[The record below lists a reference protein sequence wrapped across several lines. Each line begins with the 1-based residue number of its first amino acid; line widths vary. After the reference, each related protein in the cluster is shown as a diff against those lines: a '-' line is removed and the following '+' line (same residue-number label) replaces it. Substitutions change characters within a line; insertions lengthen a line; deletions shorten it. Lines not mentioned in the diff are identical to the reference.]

1 MYIPYLQCGDRVV
14 TLSAGVMVSKISISQ
29 TDTTEASPIDM
40 NTDKSDVAATESD
53 GENCS
58 YIFPMNILHD

>member
-1 MYIPYLQCGDRVV
+1 MLYLQCEDGVV
-14 TLSAGVMVSKISISQ
+14 TLSDGVMVSKITTSQ

-40 NTDKSDVAATESD
+40 NTDNSDVAATKPA

-58 YIFPMNILHD
+58 YI